1 MNNELIV
8 TSQHRNRTK
17 EHLKTAL
24 IQLIKKKG
32 FHGVSVKD
40 IVDQAGYNRSTFY
53 LHYQDKYI
61 LAEELLSMTLE
72 GLRGAVG
79 KPYWHGQKVSTNKLD
94 AESFQIVDYIYEHRD
109 FFELIQYDDTLPG
122 LHTGFPQTI
131 LKIYQEQFVFETIN
145 NSPVNMD
152 YFKYYTAY
160 GFFGLLNNWI
170 LSGYRETREA
180 FIKNVIDL
188 TKTHIH
194 SFHYVGNTFES

>member
-8 TSQHRNRTK
+8 TAQHRNRTK

-61 LAEELLSMTLE
+61 LAEELLSTTLQ

-79 KPYWHGQKVSTNKLD
+79 RPYWHGQKVSTYKLD
-94 AESFQIVDYIYEHRD
+94 AESFQIVDYIYENRD

-145 NSPVNMD
+145 NAPVNMD

-170 LSGYRETREA
+170 LSGYHESRDV
-180 FIKNVIDL
+180 FIKNVIEL

-194 SFHYVGNTFES
+194 SFHYVGETFDT